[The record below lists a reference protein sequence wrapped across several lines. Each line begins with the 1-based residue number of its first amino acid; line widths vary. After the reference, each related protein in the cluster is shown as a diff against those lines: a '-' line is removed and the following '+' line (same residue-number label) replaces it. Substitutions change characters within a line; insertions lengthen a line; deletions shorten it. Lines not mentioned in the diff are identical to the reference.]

1 MAGPGLAQFIFNNI
15 IILKNKKIEKKTLH
29 FSKGILKI
37 FVGPPHVFP
46 TILHNIGLYIY
57 TRRYRSNI
65 KNTRFQ
71 LKVKKK
77 SKFSKKKLHFKKK
90 MFCFSKKMIQ
100 V

>member
-1 MAGPGLAQFIFNNI
+1 MAGPGLTQFIFNNI
-15 IILKNKKIEKKTLH
+15 IILKNKKKIKTLH

-37 FVGPPHVFP
+37 FVGPPRVFP
-46 TILHNIGLYIY
+46 IILYNIGLYIY
-57 TRRYRSNI
+57 TRRYRSNT

-77 SKFSKKKLHFKKK
+77 SKISKKITFKKK

>member
-15 IILKNKKIEKKTLH
+15 IILKNKKMKKKTLH

-37 FVGPPHVFP
+37 FVGPPCVFP
-46 TILHNIGLYIY
+46 IILYNIGLYIY
-57 TRRYRSNI
+57 TRRYRSNT

-77 SKFSKKKLHFKKK
+77 SKISKKKLHLKKK
-90 MFCFSKKMIQ
+90 CFVFLRK
-100 V
+100 